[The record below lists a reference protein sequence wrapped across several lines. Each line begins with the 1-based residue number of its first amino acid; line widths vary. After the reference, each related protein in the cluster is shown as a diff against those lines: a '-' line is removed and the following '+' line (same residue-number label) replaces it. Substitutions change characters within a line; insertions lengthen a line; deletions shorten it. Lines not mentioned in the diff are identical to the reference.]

1 MVKKKK
7 TKKRAI
13 DTKSRKSKKVKRG
26 AKKIK
31 SLVHKK
37 SKKYAIKKAKH
48 KRYRRHLKTEKISLG
63 KKKRYSPHF
72 ANRVRELDLYI
83 HNSMHKNYSDEVI
96 IRSLVN
102 VGWPRQFVEK
112 RLREIHGFEK
122 KKISLDK
129 ERAIPKHLETKKK
142 KGIFS
147 SVLGR
152 FHKPRKPKEH
162 LQEEKKDSKIKIK
175 FKKKETEAIR
185 AIKSSLR
192 EKDEFKTDLDR
203 LYNLLQEKKQI
214 RISEIATGFNISKK
228 QAEEWC
234 RILEENELAVLHYPT
249 IGEPVLKCK

>member
-1 MVKKKK
+1 MKRKNAKRRAIASESRKLKRVKRHAKKKIK
-7 TKKRAI
+7 HLVH
-13 DTKSRKSKKVKRG
+13 RKSKKHITN
-26 AKKIK
+26 KIK
-31 SLVHKK
+31 HRRYKK
-37 SKKYAIKKAKH
+37 
-48 KRYRRHLKTEKISLG
+48 HLIKTEKIKIG

-83 HNSMHKNYSDEVI
+83 HNSMHKNYSDEAI
-96 IRSLVN
+96 IKSLAD

-112 RLREIHGFEK
+112 RLKEIHGFEK
-122 KKISLDK
+122 KKINLGK
-129 ERAIPKHLETKKK
+129 EKTIPKHLEPKKK
-142 KGIFS
+142 TGILS
-147 SVLGR
+147 GILGK
-152 FHKPRKPKEH
+152 FHKPKKPKEH
-162 LQEEKKDSKIKIK
+162 PQEKKDAKIKIK

-192 EKDEFKTDLDR
+192 EKNEFKTDLDR
-203 LYNLLQEKKQI
+203 LYNLLQQKKEI